1 MWNQSCGGRHHL
13 PHLLSPHSSPSLLL
27 RLVSICFFACH
38 VKKGGCHGRQLRLSL
53 THMMEV
59 AAIYSAP
66 AAETDLT
73 YLRPA
78 PLPMP
83 FHSSQWGW
91 KLQVGLLRQKQR
103 NHYKS
108 TLSILLEG
116 MELFPLVQKS
126 RCRPESPQSCLSI
139 SHGREAHRGVVI
151 TKGQFVILVSLHH
164 RSHYLGLLSI
174 KKKLLMWARKC
185 VLCHYASV
193 ATDFTSYWFRLNEPE
208 AITQVKKKK
217 KKIHNY
223 AGVNYLEL
231 LSCAPV
237 ETPRLILM
245 LIFCVLIALQHK
257 SPWWSRHFHRRRIL
271 LLVAAQLCLR
281 ALTPAPRPCRNTD
294 CRIMHPHLQDR
305 RYFINLSAKLWFI
318 TFSYYLRHSEWSIG
332 LSSNLKPCIYIR
344 RKKKK
349 REGGKRRLPAEVP
362 GWEDI
367 SWEFMRPSRALCVSI
382 MHCHSA
388 ISVRR
393 TAAPSMQNALCSFSG
408 TFGWI

>member
-1 MWNQSCGGRHHL
+1 MPAWQL
-13 PHLLSPHSSPSLLL
+13 TSPHTDSDWMNL
-27 RLVSICFFACH
+27 
-38 VKKGGCHGRQLRLSL
+38 RQLLK
-53 THMMEV
+53 
-59 AAIYSAP
+59 
-66 AAETDLT
+66 
-73 YLRPA
+73 
-78 PLPMP
+78 
-83 FHSSQWGW
+83 W
-91 KLQVGLLRQKQR
+91 
-103 NHYKS
+103 
-108 TLSILLEG
+108 
-116 MELFPLVQKS
+116 
-126 RCRPESPQSCLSI
+126 
-139 SHGREAHRGVVI
+139 
-151 TKGQFVILVSLHH
+151 
-164 RSHYLGLLSI
+164 
-174 KKKLLMWARKC
+174 
-185 VLCHYASV
+185 
-193 ATDFTSYWFRLNEPE
+193 
-208 AITQVKKKK
+208 KKK